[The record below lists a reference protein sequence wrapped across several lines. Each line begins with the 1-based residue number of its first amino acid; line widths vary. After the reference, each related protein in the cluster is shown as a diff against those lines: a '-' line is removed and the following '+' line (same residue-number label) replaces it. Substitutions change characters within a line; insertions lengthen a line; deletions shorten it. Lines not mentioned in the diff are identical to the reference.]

1 MQRKAFT
8 LVELMVS
15 ILVLLAIIA
24 ATARIFGATSK
35 VASLGEANAD
45 METMATAVE
54 RTIRRDVARMNSQ
67 GFLAIQCVAVRND
80 VNRSLYSLT
89 TAPLLDPSRAATDF
103 VRCDQVTFLSRGQEP
118 TKNFE
123 GSASGDG
130 TGSAPSGYAVETYK
144 GPNLIVNTEGGAWEQ
159 LIRLGHGLQFPQ
171 LVSDPKN
178 PSKRPDPEFFK
189 YSGKQGPTVPWAWQP
204 PGAPALSVRYFDNTA
219 TPSPSIAYAMQPEA
233 RRWTLSRQATLLAD
247 DGGSAAQ
254 DGPLFYR
261 GSRFTNMPI
270 NSAPNLAQKT
280 SALAPDYT
288 AITTGQ
294 WIDDKDLY
302 PDRYITSGR
311 VDVAAT
317 TRAAFKSFLETG
329 KDLGALNGPTLP
341 WIKEAVPGGAPA
353 GTVRD
358 RLLNSMFGS
367 YVLAPTTAAVFSME
381 GMWGWPR
388 AERAAPSMNRA
399 DLMTTAGT
407 LAGNCSWFQV
417 DWTWAEGTG
426 RQLTADGTP
435 QSADALPDAA
445 NANRVLNVPMPGM
458 MLAGWPAGAWSL
470 LGANGTTSNYSVA
483 KIDLSTSAT
492 PNVPW
497 FGLPD
502 ALFPQA
508 QRSGV
513 TTLAGGLVA
522 SVAKPLARSVNA
534 SNAVSYAT
542 PIQILDPKKSATLDA
557 GAAAATDMVT
567 VAIAAPPLDAAR
579 IEGTRGLLRPMGD
592 AVPVYVYQATF
603 GFNGDRPFTTVERK
617 TADSSVRPRQLS
629 PDYTPWPSALRFT
642 FTLHDPKLTM
652 ETGRTFQVIVDL
664 PAPVSP

>member
-45 METMATAVE
+45 METMSTAVE

-80 VNRSLYSLT
+80 VNRSLYSLQ

-103 VRCDQVTFLSRGQEP
+103 VRCDQVTFLARGQEP

-130 TGSAPSGYAVETYK
+130 VGSQRFGYAVEIYK
-144 GPNLIVNTEGGAWEQ
+144 GENLIVNTEGGSWEQ
-159 LIRLGHGLQFPQ
+159 MIRLGHGLQFPQ

-178 PSKRPDPEFFK
+178 PSMRPDPEFFT
-189 YSGKQGPTVPWAWQP
+189 YGGVGGGKQASVVPWTWQP
-204 PGAPALSVRYFDNTA
+204 PGGPALSFGYFDNTA
-219 TPSPSIAYAMQPEA
+219 TPNPNKAYAMQPDA

-247 DGGSAAQ
+247 DGGSGQ

-270 NSAPNLAQKT
+270 NSAPNLAQ
-280 SALAPDYT
+280 SGPELAPDYT

-294 WIDDKDLY
+294 WIDDGNLF
-302 PDRYITSGR
+302 PDRYISSGR

-317 TRAAFKSFLETG
+317 TRAGFKSMLESG

-341 WIKEAVPGGAPA
+341 WIKEAVPGVPSPPA
-353 GTVRD
+353 GAVRD
-358 RLLNSMFGS
+358 RLLNSLFG
-367 YVLAPTTAAVFSME
+367 APTAPASFSME

-388 AERAAPSMNRA
+388 AERSAPSMNRA

-417 DWTWAEGTG
+417 DWTWSEGTG

-435 QSADALPDAA
+435 QSADAPPDVA
-445 NANRVLNVPMPGM
+445 NANRIASVPLPGV
-458 MLAGWPAGAWSL
+458 MLANWPQWGSYESVTL
-470 LGANGTTSNYSVA
+470 DSNTKRS
-483 KIDLSTSAT
+483 I
-492 PNVPW
+492 PW

-502 ALFPQA
+502 SLFPYA

-513 TTLAGGLVA
+513 TMLGGGLVGSA
-522 SVAKPLARSVNA
+522 ARPLA
-534 SNAVSYAT
+534 AVKNDNQALSYAT
-542 PIQILDPKKSATLDA
+542 PIQILNPSTSKNIAAVAA
-557 GAAAATDMVT
+557 GPTDLVT
-567 VAIAAPPLDAAR
+567 VAVAAPPIDAAR
-579 IEGTRGLLRPMGD
+579 IEGTRGLLRPMG
-592 AVPVYVYQATF
+592 ASVPVYVYQATF
-603 GFNGDRPFTTVERK
+603 GFNGDRAFTTIARNS
-617 TADSSVRPRQLS
+617 ADASLPSRVLRS
-629 PDYTPWPSALRFT
+629 DYTPWPTALRFT

-652 ETGRTFQVIVDL
+652 ETGRAYQVIVEL
-664 PAPVSP
+664 PRPNSP

>member
-67 GFLAIQCVAVRND
+67 GFLTIQCVAVRND
-80 VNRSLYSLT
+80 VNRSLYSLQ
-89 TAPLLDPSRAATDF
+89 TAPLLDPSRASTDF
-103 VRCDQVTFLSRGQEP
+103 LRCDQVTFLSRGQEP

-130 TGSAPSGYAVETYK
+130 TGSAPSGYSVETYK
-144 GPNLIVNTEGGAWEQ
+144 GANLVVNTEGGSWEQ

-178 PSKRPDPEFFK
+178 PTKRPDAEFFK
-189 YSGKQGPTVPWAWQP
+189 YNGKQGPTVPWAWQP
-204 PGAPALSVRYFDNTA
+204 PGAPVLSIRYFDNTA
-219 TPSPSIAYAMQPEA
+219 APTPATAYAMQPEA

-280 SALAPDYT
+280 ASLAPDYT

-294 WIDDKDLY
+294 WIDDKDLF
-302 PDRYITSGR
+302 PDRFIGSGR

-317 TRAAFKSFLETG
+317 TRAGFKSMLETG
-329 KDLGALNGPTLP
+329 KDLGLLNGPTLP
-341 WIKEAVPGGAPA
+341 WIKEAVPGGAPVGA
-353 GTVRD
+353 VRD

-367 YVLAPTTAAVFSME
+367 YISPPTTTAVFSME

-388 AERAAPSMNRA
+388 AERSAPSMNRA

-417 DWTWAEGTG
+417 DWTWSEGTG
-426 RQLTADGTP
+426 RQLTSDGTP
-435 QSADALPDAA
+435 QSADALPDSV
-445 NANRVLNVPMPGM
+445 NANRVSNVPLPGLM
-458 MLAGWPAGAWSL
+458 ITNWPKWGSYESVKL
-470 LGANGTTSNYSVA
+470 SSNV
-483 KIDLSTSAT
+483 KRG
-492 PNVPW
+492 VPW

-502 ALFPQA
+502 SLFPFS

-513 TTLAGGLVA
+513 TMLGGGLA
-522 SVAKPLARSVNA
+522 SSAARPLASARNTDQA
-534 SNAVSYAT
+534 NSYAT
-542 PIQILDPKKSATLDA
+542 PIQILNPETSKGIASLAASATDL
-557 GAAAATDMVT
+557 VT
-567 VAIAAPPLDAAR
+567 VAVAAPPIDAAR

-592 AVPVYVYQATF
+592 TVPVYVYQAAF
-603 GFNGDRPFTTVERK
+603 GFNGDRAYTTIGRNS
-617 TADSSVRPRQLS
+617 ADSTLPSRVMRS
-629 PDYTPWPSALRFT
+629 DYTPWPTALRFT
-642 FTLHDPKLTM
+642 YTLHDPKLTM
-652 ETGRTFQVIVDL
+652 ETGRTYQVIVEL
-664 PAPVSP
+664 PRPNSP

>member
-24 ATARIFGATSK
+24 ATARIFSATSK

-80 VNRSLYSLT
+80 VNRELYKPT
-89 TAPLLDPSRAATDF
+89 PAPLLDPSRAASDF
-103 VRCDQVTFLSRGQEP
+103 LRCDQVVFLSRGQEP

-130 TGSAPSGYAVETYK
+130 VGSQRFGYAVETYK
-144 GPNLIVNTEGGAWEQ
+144 GANLIVNTEGGSWEQ

-204 PGAPALSVRYFDNTA
+204 PGAPALSILYFDNTA
-219 TPSPSIAYAMQPEA
+219 TPTPATAYAMQPEA

-270 NSAPNLAQKT
+270 NSAPNLVQKT
-280 SALAPDYT
+280 ASLAPDYT
-288 AITTGQ
+288 AITSGQ

-302 PDRYITSGR
+302 PDRYVSSGR

-329 KDLGALNGPTLP
+329 KDLAALNGPTLP

-367 YVLAPTTAAVFSME
+367 YIAAPTTTAVFSME

-388 AERAAPSMNRA
+388 SERSAPSMNRA

-407 LAGNCSWFQV
+407 LAGNCSSFQV

-426 RQLTADGTP
+426 RQFTADGTP

-445 NANRVLNVPMPGM
+445 NPKRLLNVPLAGM
-458 MLAGWPAGAWSL
+458 MLTKWPQATWST
-470 LGANGTTSNYSVA
+470 LGSAVPDFPISQIQIPKGVVA
-483 KIDLSTSAT
+483 H
-492 PNVPW
+492 VPW

-502 ALFPQA
+502 TLFPYS
-508 QRSGV
+508 QRRGV
-513 TTLAGGLVA
+513 TTLAGGLSL
-522 SVAKPLARSVNA
+522 SVAKPLAKAGS
-534 SNAVSYAT
+534 SSGAVSYAT
-542 PIQILDPKKSATLDA
+542 PIQILDSTKSKFIDA
-557 GAAAATDMVT
+557 EKAIPEDMVT

-579 IEGTRGLLRPMGD
+579 IEGTRGLLRPMTD
-592 AVPVYVYQATF
+592 SVPVFVYQATF

-617 TADSSVRPRQLS
+617 TIDKTVRPRQLN
-629 PDYTPWPSALRFT
+629 PDYTPWPTALRFT
-642 FTLHDPKLTM
+642 YTLHDPKLTM
-652 ETGRTFQVIVDL
+652 ETGRTYQVIVDL
-664 PAPVSP
+664 PPPVSP